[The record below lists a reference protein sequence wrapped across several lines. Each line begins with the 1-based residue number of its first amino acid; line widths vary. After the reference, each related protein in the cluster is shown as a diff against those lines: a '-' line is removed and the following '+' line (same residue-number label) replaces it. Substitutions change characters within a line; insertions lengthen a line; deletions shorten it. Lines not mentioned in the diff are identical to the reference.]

1 MPISLIIIGA
11 LLIFLNYKAIKKDKN
26 TFSNVLKYKKEDI
39 TEFEV
44 KLGAIRKDMAESL
57 TELQQE
63 ILELKIKS
71 TNRTI
76 SQEDNNVSLKRD
88 NEIEY
93 LLEGKE
99 EVINDISK
107 KGKSERIK
115 ELLDMG
121 LTEDEIC
128 EKLSIGKGEVLLVK
142 GLFKK

>member
-1 MPISLIIIGA
+1 MPIILIIIGT

-63 ILELKIKS
+63 ILELKTKS
-71 TNRTI
+71 TNGTI
-76 SQEDNNVSLKRD
+76 SQEDNNVNLKT

-99 EVINDISK
+99 EVVNNISK

>member
-1 MPISLIIIGA
+1 MPIILIIIGA

-63 ILELKIKS
+63 ILELKTKS
-71 TNRTI
+71 TNGTI
-76 SQEDNNVSLKRD
+76 SQEDNNVNLKT

-99 EVINDISK
+99 EVINSISK

-121 LTEDEIC
+121 FTEDEIC

>member
-57 TELQQE
+57 TQLQQE
-63 ILELKIKS
+63 ILELKTKS

-107 KGKSERIK
+107 KGK
-115 ELLDMG
+115 
-121 LTEDEIC
+121 
-128 EKLSIGKGEVLLVK
+128 
-142 GLFKK
+142 

>member
-1 MPISLIIIGA
+1 MDT
-11 LLIFLNYKAIKKDKN
+11 IKKDKN

-76 SQEDNNVSLKRD
+76 SLEDNNVSLKT

-99 EVINDISK
+99 EVINNISK

>member
-1 MPISLIIIGA
+1 MPIILILIGT
-11 LLIFLNYKAIKKDKN
+11 LLILLNYKAIKKDKN

-57 TELQQE
+57 TELQME
-63 ILELKIKS
+63 ILEMK
-71 TNRTI
+71 TNKTI
-76 SQEDNNVSLKRD
+76 LQEDNNVNLKKV

-93 LLEGKE
+93 LLEGKQ
-99 EVINDISK
+99 EVINNISK
-107 KGKSERIK
+107 RGKSERIK

-121 LTEDEIC
+121 FAEDEIC

-142 GLFKK
+142 GLFRK